1 MSAQDGYVVIST
13 VQGQFVEAQV
23 KAFLEA
29 HDIPCEVRGE
39 ALRVPYP
46 ISIDGIGAAE
56 VLVPAALADTARDL
70 LARAERGE
78 LAIDETTDTGN
89 AIE

>member
-1 MSAQDGYVVIST
+1 
-13 VQGQFVEAQV
+13 
-23 KAFLEA
+23 
-29 HDIPCEVRGE
+29 
-39 ALRVPYP
+39 
-46 ISIDGIGAAE
+46 

-78 LAIDETTDTGN
+78 LAIDETTDPGD